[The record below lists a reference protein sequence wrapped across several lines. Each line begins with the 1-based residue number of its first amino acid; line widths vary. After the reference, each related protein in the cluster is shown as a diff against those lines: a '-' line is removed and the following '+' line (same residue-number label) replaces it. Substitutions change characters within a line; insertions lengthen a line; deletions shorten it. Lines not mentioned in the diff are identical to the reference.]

1 MISVQNRLQQL
12 SGSRNLLV
20 FGFIFFF
27 AITLSSCGVFGK
39 SKYDRDTVKTHPP
52 IDKPT
57 KVDTTRWTKL
67 PEDKFPPITSDEK
80 SEEEAEYETILK
92 YSYRVAAFIPFEINK
107 MDLNV
112 ENSNDLRSLKY
123 LHYYAGM
130 QLAME
135 QLKEEDVRLTLDVFD
150 SEESKSRIEQ
160 ILDQQLPQETDAIMG
175 PIKKECLVTL
185 AEFGKENRMPII
197 SPWYSSQSVAKE
209 NPYYIQI
216 NPFLTEHY
224 HAITEH
230 ALEEFSKDQIFLV
243 GRENTRDTD
252 RFKYFQE
259 TAEII
264 LDEKEA
270 LKTFTFDQDSLSA
283 EFEIIKAKLLDDKAT
298 VFILP
303 NYSSRDAQFIY
314 DFIRRINV
322 EKLDHE
328 VYVYGMPVM
337 ASMNKLSY
345 DYLVNMNV
353 RIVMSRFVD
362 VSGPLEKRFQSDF
375 FEEYNCFPMDEAY
388 EGYDNLLFLG
398 RALKR
403 YGTGF
408 VRKLDQDSLEY
419 LSTRF
424 NIQPVMTS
432 NNVEDQSIEYF
443 ENQNLR
449 IIQFVENQ
457 FQTLK

>member
-20 FGFIFFF
+20 FGFIFLCT
-27 AITLSSCGVFGK
+27 ITLSSCGVFGK
-39 SKYDRDTVKTHPP
+39 SKYDKDTVKTKPP
-52 IDKPT
+52 KDKPT

-67 PEDKFPPITSDEK
+67 PEDKFPPITSEEK

-92 YSYRVAAFIPFEINK
+92 YSYRVAAFIPFEINE

-112 ENSNDLRSLKY
+112 ENSNDLRFLKY

-135 QLKEEDVRLTLDVFD
+135 QLEEEGVRLTLDVYD

-175 PIKKECLVTL
+175 PIKKECLITL

-209 NPYYIQI
+209 NPYYIQF
-216 NPFLTEHY
+216 NPFLTEY
-224 HAITEH
+224 YRAITEH
-230 ALEEFSKDQIFLV
+230 ALKEFSKEQIFLV
-243 GRENTRDTD
+243 GRQNTRDTD

-264 LDEKEA
+264 LEEEQP
-270 LKTFTFDQDSLSA
+270 LKTFTFDQDSLST
-283 EFEIIKAKLLDDKAT
+283 EYEIIKNRLLDDKAT

-314 DFIRRINV
+314 DFLRRINV
-322 EKLDHE
+322 EKLDNE

-362 VSGPLEKRFQSDF
+362 VSGPMEKQFQSDF

-398 RALKR
+398 RALKQ

-408 VRKLDQDSLEY
+408 VQKLDQDNLEY

-424 NIQPVMTS
+424 NIQPVMTDES
-432 NNVEDQSIEYF
+432 VEDQSVEYF

-449 IIQFVENQ
+449 IIQFIEDQ